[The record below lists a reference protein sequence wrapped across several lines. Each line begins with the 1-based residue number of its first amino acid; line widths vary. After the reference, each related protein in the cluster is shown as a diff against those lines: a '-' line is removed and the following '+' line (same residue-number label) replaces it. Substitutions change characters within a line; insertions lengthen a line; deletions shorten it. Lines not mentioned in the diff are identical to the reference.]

1 MSSAPV
7 QPNQRIQYLDVL
19 RGFAITGVLFAY
31 VSWNLGTVPSSAYT
45 LFDKIIDQAGF
56 FLIDTKF
63 YTLLSLLFTV
73 GFVLHMNKPG
83 DKAGSLYIY
92 RRRLL
97 GILIIGIL
105 HALLLRSGD
114 VLVPYAI
121 LTLIASF
128 FYNSSK
134 RTIIIAMSIT
144 LAIQILLITAWIY
157 WKLSFPQRPASTGGN
172 YWVENFGRVKY
183 LYSLSIF
190 MWQDNLIL
198 LLGGLLLGR
207 IFIQNKTRPGSR
219 QLKMIALAGLIAG
232 TAAYLFTSIFTSW
245 LETLPQIGNTKIVGA
260 TVYRLL
266 ILVHKLGM
274 VSAYASIFFLF
285 TRRFRLNALA
295 NLGRMSL
302 TNYLLQSMIMVPFCL
317 AFNMFGH
324 ITPTLAL
331 LMIATIWILQ
341 VLFSRWWLKHYRFG
355 PLEWLLRRFTYGK
368 TLTRKKENDQIKWV
382 PKAVMVESVG
392 HSNQLIDN

>member
-7 QPNQRIQYLDVL
+7 QPNQRIQYLDVV

-31 VSWNLGTVPSSAYT
+31 VSWNLGTEPSSAYT
-45 LFDKIIDQAGF
+45 LFDNIIDQAGY
-56 FLIDTKF
+56 FLIDTKC
-63 YTLLSLLFTV
+63 YTLLSCLFTV

-83 DKAGSLYIY
+83 DKARSLYIY

-114 VLVPYAI
+114 VLVPYAL
-121 LTLIASF
+121 LTFIASF

-134 RTIIIAMSIT
+134 RKIIIAMSIVMI
-144 LAIQILLITAWIY
+144 IQILLPLAWMS
-157 WKLSFPQRPASTGGN
+157 WGLSFAQRPVSTGGN
-172 YWVENFGRVKY
+172 YWAENFGRVKW
-183 LYSLSIF
+183 LYAISIF
-190 MWQDNLIL
+190 IWEDFLIL

-207 IFIQNKTRPGSR
+207 IFIQNKSRLANR
-219 QLKMIALAGLIAG
+219 QLKMITLAGLITG
-232 TAAYLFTSIFTSW
+232 TAAYLFTSIFPSW
-245 LETLPQIGNTKIVGA
+245 LNSLPDIGNTQIIRA

-266 ILVHKLGM
+266 ILAHKLGM
-274 VSAYASIFFLF
+274 ASAYASIFFLL

-302 TNYLLQSMIMVPFCL
+302 TNYILQSMVIVPFCL
-317 AFNMFGH
+317 AFNMFDH
-324 ITPTLAL
+324 ITPALAL
-331 LMIATIWILQ
+331 LMAATIWILQ
-341 VLFSRWWLKHYRFG
+341 VLFSKWWLKQYRFG

-368 TLTRKKENDQIKWV
+368 TLTEKKQNDQIKWV
-382 PKAVMVESVG
+382 PEAVMIEK
-392 HSNQLIDN
+392 